1 MKMMSKPAAI
11 WSFALFVLFTPTNVK
26 GQCTDTQLPNVL
38 ALGTCLGLTPDYCS
52 DRPENA
58 TVEVIR
64 IFTCVFRMMP
74 QVTGPIQALFYLRA
88 LIAGVLSRAQSD
100 ANPFAVANMLCN
112 PFGLPMFSCN
122 NGLPGT
128 ITCGPPINISLP
140 SSFGISDCINSSRL
154 VCLEGETLRN
164 DTMNELL
171 DFLVCLLRRSPGDG
185 GTLAGRLACT
195 LAQLVQLSAQQFTAA
210 FPLPLLATGIQMSAN
225 RLSTELAL
233 RARCF

>member
-1 MKMMSKPAAI
+1 MMSKPAAI
-11 WSFALFVLFTPTNVK
+11 WSFALFLLLTSTNVK
-26 GQCTDTQLPNVL
+26 GQCTETQLPNVL
-38 ALGTCLGLTPDYCS
+38 ALGTCLGLTPDYCL

-88 LIAGVLSRAQSD
+88 LTAGVLSRAQSD
-100 ANPFAVANMLCN
+100 VNPIAVANMLCN
-112 PFGLPMFSCN
+112 PFGLPLFRCD

-128 ITCGPPINISLP
+128 VTCGPPVNISLP
-140 SSFGISDCINSSRL
+140 TSFGISECINSSRL

-164 DTMNELL
+164 DTMTELI
-171 DFLVCLLRRSPGDG
+171 DFLACLLRRSPGDG

-195 LAQLVQLSAQQFTAA
+195 LAQLVQLSAQQFSAA
-210 FPLPLLATGIQMSAN
+210 FPLPLLAAGIQMSAN
-225 RLSTELAL
+225 RLSTELAM